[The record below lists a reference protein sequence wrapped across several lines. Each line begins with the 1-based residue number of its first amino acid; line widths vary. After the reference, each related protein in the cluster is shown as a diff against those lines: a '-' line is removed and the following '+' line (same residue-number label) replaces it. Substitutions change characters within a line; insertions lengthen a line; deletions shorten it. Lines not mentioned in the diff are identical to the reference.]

1 MDIIYFGSDAF
12 GIPSLEELKKKHQI
26 LCVITAPDRPAKR
39 GMKLSSTPVKIWAL
53 ENNIPVYQPEDISD
67 RNFIET
73 LKGLSP
79 EIIVL
84 ISYGK
89 ILPEAIIDIPSYGAI
104 NLHPSLLPKYR
115 GAAPVEWALINGE
128 KETGITVITIKD
140 KVDTGEIIK
149 QQKVPVDETDDIFSL
164 RKRLSEI
171 APSILIES
179 IDNIKKGVKPYP
191 QKGIPT
197 YARRL
202 KKEDGLIRWNK
213 KAIEIYNL
221 IRGAKEWPGSYTY
234 LDGKY
239 IKIYGAYPIYGQKKG
254 EPGEVIDIN
263 GVCIYVACGEG
274 IIKITELQ
282 MEGRKRMDTSE
293 FLKGH
298 PVNVGSIFSEKR

>member
-1 MDIIYFGSDAF
+1 MNLIYFGSDAF
-12 GIPSLEELKKKHQI
+12 GIPSLEELKKKHHI
-26 LCVITAPDRPAKR
+26 LCIITAPDRPAKR

-53 ENNIPVYQPEDISD
+53 ENDIPVYQPEDISNK
-67 RNFIET
+67 NFIET
-73 LKGLSP
+73 IKNLSP
-79 EIIVL
+79 ELIVL

-89 ILPEAIIDIPSYGAI
+89 ILPREIIDVPSAGAI
-104 NLHPSLLPKYR
+104 NVHPSLLPKYR

-149 QQKVPVDETDDIFSL
+149 QQKVSIDDKDDIFSL
-164 RKRLSEI
+164 KKRLSEI
-171 APSILIES
+171 APSLLIES

-191 QKGIPT
+191 QQGIPT

-202 KKEDGLIRWNK
+202 KKEDGLIKWNK
-213 KAIEIYNL
+213 KAIDIYNL
-221 IRGAKEWPGSYTY
+221 IRGTKEWPGSYTY

-239 IKIYGAYPIYGQKKG
+239 IKIYGAYPLTGQKNG
-254 EPGEVIDIN
+254 EPGEVIDID
-263 GVCIYVACGEG
+263 GTCIYVACGEG

-298 PVNVGSIFSEKR
+298 PVNIGSIFSEKR